1 MRLCWVTVRLRL
13 WREQLLPKVSQV
25 TEGNSGQ
32 NTEEENFFPK
42 VAQVGFIEILKKK
55 SAICTIL

>member
-1 MRLCWVTVRLRL
+1 M
-13 WREQLLPKVSQV
+13 SQV